1 MLVKKKNQMY
11 TNKRKYVQGSGF
23 VNDIGSYILQNK
35 DLIAKPLLGAVG
47 NIGAMTLTEG
57 SKFLINKLMKPKIEA
72 LPQLDEKSKQII
84 EGLKR
89 GSEIKTF

>member
-1 MLVKKKNQMY
+1 MLVKKKNHMY

-47 NIGAMTLTEG
+47 NIGAMALTEG
-57 SKFLINKLMKPKIEA
+57 SKFVLNKLMKPKTEA
-72 LPQLDEKSKQII
+72 TPQLDEKFKQII

-89 GSEIKTF
+89 GSGIKTF